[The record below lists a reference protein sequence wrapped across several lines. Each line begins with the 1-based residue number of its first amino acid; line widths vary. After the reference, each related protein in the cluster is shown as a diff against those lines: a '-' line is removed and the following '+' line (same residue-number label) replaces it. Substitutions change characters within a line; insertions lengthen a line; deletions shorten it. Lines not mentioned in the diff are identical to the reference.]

1 MRILLAEPHVKVLR
15 ALQALISE
23 KTEHRIVG
31 EASNLEVLLL
41 QVENTKPDL
50 VLLDWDL
57 PSLTSQKLKKAANAR
72 ADFPRLIVMSSQK
85 DIEEEA
91 LDSGADAFID
101 KCLPPSKLVEALTRI
116 QDELDK

>member
-15 ALQALISE
+15 ALQALINE

-41 QVENTKPDL
+41 QVKNTKPDV

-57 PSLTSQKLKKAANAR
+57 PSLTSQKLKKAASAR
-72 ADFPRLIVMSSQK
+72 DDFPRLIVMSSQK

-101 KCLPPSKLVEALTRI
+101 KCLPPSKLLEALTQI
-116 QDELDK
+116 YDELDK